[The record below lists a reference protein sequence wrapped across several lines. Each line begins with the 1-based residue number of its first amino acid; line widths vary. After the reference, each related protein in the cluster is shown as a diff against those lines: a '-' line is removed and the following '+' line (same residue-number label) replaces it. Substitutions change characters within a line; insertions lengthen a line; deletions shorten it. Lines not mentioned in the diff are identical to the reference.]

1 MKVLVIDDE
10 EFVRLV
16 LEETLRQEGC
26 AVTLVEHGQAGLDA
40 LKVSSYDCVI
50 TDLRMPGVDG
60 RAVLQWVREHQPDV
74 DVIVLT
80 GHGEIRAAVEA
91 IKAGAWDFLV
101 KETPFDGS
109 QVAAALA
116 KLKAMRALRR
126 ENLAFRLESAAR
138 RVERMVH
145 GVSPA
150 WRQLMALVQKIA
162 PSNAPVLIQG
172 ETGTG
177 KELIARTIHALSSRR
192 DAPFL
197 AVNCGTVKGDL
208 LESELFGYE
217 KGAFTGAVAP
227 KSGLIAAAEGG
238 TLLLDEIGE
247 MSGPMQVSVLR
258 VLDRGEYRQVG
269 GTRIL
274 AADVRFIGSTNRDL
288 QDMVLAGRFRDDLLY
303 RINTVTLRVP
313 PLRERPEDIP
323 LLAEHFLQTLRL
335 PGSPPRTFS
344 KPSRERLVAYPWP
357 GNIREL
363 RNVVERLVLL
373 SPPDAAPTIEPDELA
388 ALLPATQN
396 RLASRCTAPPR
407 SLDQAERAHI
417 LRILEEH
424 GGNKTQTA
432 RTLGIDYKTLLTKLR
447 RYGVT
452 EGHSDS

>member
-10 EFVRLV
+10 EFVRLT

-26 AVTLVEHGQAGLDA
+26 AVTVVDRGQAGLDA
-40 LKVSSYDCVI
+40 LQASLYDCVI
-50 TDLRMPGVDG
+50 TDLRMPGMDG
-60 RAVLQWVREHQPDV
+60 RAVLEWVREHQPDV

-116 KLKAMRALRR
+116 KLKTVRALRR

-138 RVERMVH
+138 RADRMVH

-150 WRQLMALVQKIA
+150 WRRLMELVQKIA

-177 KELIARTIHALSSRR
+177 KEWIARTIHALSPRR

-217 KGAFTGAVAP
+217 KGAFTGAVAQ
-227 KSGLIAAAEGG
+227 KSGLIAAAESG

-274 AADVRFIGSTNRDL
+274 TADVRFIGATNRDL
-288 QDMVLAGRFRDDLLY
+288 QDLVFAGRFRDDLLY

-323 LLAEHFLQTLRL
+323 LLAEHFLQTLRS
-335 PGSPPRTFS
+335 PGSPPRALS
-344 KPSRERLVAYPWP
+344 KPSIERLAAYPWP
-357 GNIREL
+357 GNVREL
-363 RNVVERLVLL
+363 RNVVERLILL

-388 ALLPATQN
+388 ALLPAVHERVSCRTP
-396 RLASRCTAPPR
+396 PPR
-407 SLDQAERAHI
+407 SLDEAEREHI
-417 LRILEEH
+417 LRVLKEH
-424 GGNKTQTA
+424 GGNKTQAA
-432 RTLGIDYKTLLTKLR
+432 RTLGIDYKTLLTRLR
-447 RYGVT
+447 KYGVIM
-452 EGHSDS
+452 E

>member
-10 EFVRLV
+10 AFVRSV
-16 LEETLRQEGC
+16 LQDTLRDEGC
-26 AVTLVEHGQAGLDA
+26 SVTLVERGQAGLDA
-40 LKVSSYDCVI
+40 LQASSYDCVI

-60 RAVLQWVREHQPDV
+60 RAVLEWVREHQPDV

-80 GHGEIRAAVEA
+80 GHGEIRAAVDA

-116 KLKAMRALRR
+116 KLKTVRALRR
-126 ENLAFRLESAAR
+126 ENLAFRLEFAAR
-138 RVERMVH
+138 RAECVVH

-150 WRQLMALVQKIA
+150 WRKLMELVQKIA

-177 KELIARTIHALSSRR
+177 KEVIARTIHALSPRR

-217 KGAFTGAVAP
+217 KGAFTGAGAA

-238 TLLLDEIGE
+238 TLLLDELGE

-258 VLDRGEYRQVG
+258 VLDRREYRQVG

-274 AADVRFIGSTNRDL
+274 TADVRFIGATNRDL
-288 QDMVLAGRFRDDLLY
+288 QDLVLAGRFRDDLLY
-303 RINTVTLRVP
+303 RINTITLRVP

-323 LLAEHFLQTLRL
+323 LLAEHFLQTLRP
-335 PGSPPRTFS
+335 PGSPPRTLS
-344 KPSRERLVAYPWP
+344 KPSIECLAAYPWP

-363 RNVVERLVLL
+363 RNVIERLVLL
-373 SPPDAAPTIEPDELA
+373 SPFDAPLTIEPEELA
-388 ALLPATQN
+388 ALLPAAQA
-396 RLASRCTAPPR
+396 RSFPRHMEASC
-407 SLDQAERAHI
+407 SLDEAERAHI
-417 LRILEEH
+417 LRILNEH

-432 RTLGIDYKTLLTKLR
+432 RTLGIDYKTLLSKLR
-447 RYGVT
+447 KYGVT
-452 EGHSDS
+452 EGQSGP